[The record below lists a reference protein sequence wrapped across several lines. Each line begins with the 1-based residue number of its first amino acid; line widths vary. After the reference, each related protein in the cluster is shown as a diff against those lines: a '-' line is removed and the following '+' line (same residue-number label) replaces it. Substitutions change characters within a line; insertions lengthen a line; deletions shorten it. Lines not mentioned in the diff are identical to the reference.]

1 MSLTRTRIADVADRL
16 FGAIERGDLDAL
28 TAMWSDDVVAW
39 RQGGGRERDKTRAR
53 SVIAWFVDATTDR
66 RYEVLDREFFDT
78 GFVQQHILHATSRAG
93 EKVAL
98 RVGMVVKLGDDGL
111 IRRID
116 EYLDPAELAPLL

>member
-28 TAMWSDDVVAW
+28 TAMWSDDVVVAP
-39 RQGGGRERDKTRAR
+39 GRRPGAGQTRAR
-53 SVIAWFVDATTDR
+53 SVIVWFVDATTDR
-66 RYEVLDREFFDT
+66 PLRSAGPRVLRHRIRPAAHPARHQP
-78 GFVQQHILHATSRAG
+78 GRRKGGAAG
-93 EKVAL
+93 GHGGQL
-98 RVGMVVKLGDDGL
+98 DDGR